1 MDTPL
6 TTEEYVKGLQARLEM
21 RERQVNAMHRISAA
35 LFSKTSLDDL
45 LRETLTVS
53 LQTVEA
59 DAGSILLYDR
69 EKEVLAFRYV
79 IGGATELIGREFD
92 PSADIT
98 GNASRVFRTGQA
110 LITPDTS
117 MAGHNPRFDKDT
129 GYVTKNML
137 TVPLKNMDETIG
149 VMQALNRRTGQFD
162 QDDQDLLE
170 IVSSLASTS
179 IVNATLAQEAQLA
192 AVARAVGDLGH
203 DIKNALTPIE
213 TMVETTVQAFI
224 VPMFE
229 EMDALTASWQDSDP
243 EKVRR
248 LLESTQ
254 LLRDWYPEMQGS
266 VQDGCA
272 DIREMVSE
280 IADYIKGTQATHFV
294 VNRLDAVFQERLRRL
309 MVLARN
315 RRVALHLEDMTA
327 VPAFPFDSR
336 LLGRAIFN
344 LVNNALGAIND
355 AVKKR
360 KMEMRP
366 GGFNIRIGA
375 TAVTEG
381 VFPTGNYCRITVEDD
396 GPGIPPAVKESL
408 FTTKT
413 ISTTPGG
420 TGIGTRFVKSVA
432 DAHHGTVGVLSEP
445 GNGACFWIKLPLT
458 RDLPA

>member
-1 MDTPL
+1 M
-6 TTEEYVKGLQARLEM
+6 TEESVKALQARLEM
-21 RERQVNAMHRISAA
+21 RERQLDAMHQISAA

-59 DAGSILLYDR
+59 DAGSILLFDR
-69 EKEVLAFRYV
+69 EKGVLVFRYV
-79 IGGATELIGREFD
+79 IGGATALVGREID
-92 PSADIT
+92 PETDIN
-98 GNASRVFRTGQA
+98 GKASRVFRTGQS

-117 MAGHNPRFDKDT
+117 TEGHNRDIDNVT
-129 GYVTKNML
+129 GYRTRDIL
-137 TVPLKNMDETIG
+137 TVPLRNMNETIG
-149 VMQALNRRTGQFD
+149 VLQALNRRAGQFD

-179 IVNATLAQEAQLA
+179 IVNAALAQEAQLA

-224 VPMFE
+224 VPMYE
-229 EMDALTASWQDSDP
+229 DLDALAGEWQESDP
-243 EKVRR
+243 DKARQM
-248 LLESTQ
+248 LEPTQ
-254 LLRDWYPEMQGS
+254 LLRDWYPEMQGAI
-266 VQDGCA
+266 QDGCA

-280 IADYIKGTQATHFV
+280 IADYIKGAQATHFEEG
-294 VNRLDAVFQERLRRL
+294 RLDEVIQDRLRRL
-309 MVLARN
+309 MVVARN
-315 RRVALHLEDMTA
+315 RRVTLHLEEMTN
-327 VPAFPFDSR
+327 VPTFAFDRR

-360 KMEMRP
+360 KLEMRAE
-366 GGFNIRIGA
+366 GFNIRIGA

-381 VFPTGNYCRITVEDD
+381 VFPDGDYCRITVQDD
-396 GPGIPPAVKESL
+396 GPGIPPEVLASL

-432 DAHHGTVGVLSEP
+432 DAHHGTAGVISEL
-445 GNGACFWIKLPLT
+445 GQGATFWIKLPLT
-458 RDLPA
+458 HTTNSAH

>member
-1 MDTPL
+1 M
-6 TTEEYVKGLQARLEM
+6 TEESVKALQARLEM
-21 RERQVNAMHRISAA
+21 RERQVDAMHQISAA

-69 EKEVLAFRYV
+69 EKHVLVFRYV
-79 IGGATELIGREFD
+79 IGGATQLIGREFD
-92 PSADIT
+92 PRTDMS
-98 GNASRVFRTGQA
+98 GNASRVYCTGEA

-117 MAGHNPRFDKDT
+117 MTKHNPRFDKDT

-137 TVPLKNMDETIG
+137 TVPLKNMNETIG
-149 VMQALNRRTGQFD
+149 VMQALNRRAGQFD
-162 QDDQDLLE
+162 KDDQDLLE

-213 TMVETTVQAFI
+213 TMVETTVQAFL

-229 EMDALTASWQDSDP
+229 EIDALAASWQESDP
-243 EKVRR
+243 AKAQAV
-248 LLESTQ
+248 LNHTQ
-254 LLRDWYPEMQGS
+254 AMRDWYPEMQGS

-280 IADYIKGTQATHFV
+280 IADYIKGTQATHFED
-294 VNRLDAVFQERLRRL
+294 NRLDDVIQERLRRL

-315 RRVALHLEDMTA
+315 RRVTLHLDDMTA
-327 VPAFPFDSR
+327 VPSFPFDSR

-355 AVKKR
+355 AVKK
-360 KMEMRP
+360 KKLEMRS
-366 GGFNIRIGA
+366 GGFNVRISA
-375 TAVTEG
+375 TAVVEG
-381 VFPTGNYCRITVEDD
+381 IFPEGNYCQIDVQDD
-396 GPGIPPAVKESL
+396 GPGIPSEVKDSL

-432 DAHHGTVGVLSEP
+432 DAHHGTVGVISEP
-445 GNGACFWIKLPLT
+445 GSGSCFWIKLPLT
-458 RDLPA
+458 RDLA

>member
-1 MDTPL
+1 M
-6 TTEEYVKGLQARLEM
+6 TEESVRALQARLEM
-21 RERQVNAMHRISAA
+21 RERQIDAMHRISAA

-59 DAGSILLYDR
+59 DAGSILLYDH
-69 EKEVLAFRYV
+69 EKELLVFRYV
-79 IGGATELIGREFD
+79 IGGATSLVGRSFD
-92 PSADIT
+92 PKTDFE
-98 GNASRVFRTGQA
+98 GKASRVFLTGES

-117 MAGHNPRFDKDT
+117 KEGHNRAIDDDT
-129 GYVTKNML
+129 GYRTQNML
-137 TVPLKNMDETIG
+137 TVPLKNMNETIG
-149 VMQALNRRTGQFD
+149 VLQALNRRTGEFD
-162 QDDQDLLE
+162 QDDQELLE

-224 VPMFE
+224 IPMYE
-229 EMDALTASWQDSDP
+229 ETDALAASWQATDP
-243 EKVRR
+243 EKARE
-248 LLESTQ
+248 LLGATQ

-280 IADYIKGTQATHFV
+280 IADYIKGAQATHFEE
-294 VNRLDAVFQERLRRL
+294 NSLDAVIQERLRRL

-315 RRVALHLEDMTA
+315 RRVTLHLDDMTA
-327 VPAFPFDSR
+327 MPSFPFDSR

-355 AVKKR
+355 AVKK
-360 KMEMRP
+360 KKLEMRP
-366 GGFNIRIGA
+366 GGFHIRIGA
-375 TAVTEG
+375 TTVTEG
-381 VFPTGNYCRITVEDD
+381 VFPEGNYCRITVEDD
-396 GPGIPPAVKESL
+396 GPGIPPEVKASL
-408 FTTKT
+408 FTTQT

-432 DAHHGTVGVLSEP
+432 DAHQGTVGVISEP
-445 GNGACFWIKLPLT
+445 GAGSCFWIKLPLT
-458 RDLPA
+458 HEIM

>member
-1 MDTPL
+1 
-6 TTEEYVKGLQARLEM
+6 
-21 RERQVNAMHRISAA
+21 MHQISAA

-59 DAGSILLYDR
+59 DAGAILLYDR
-69 EKEVLAFRYV
+69 EKNVLAFRYV

-92 PSADIT
+92 PRADT
-98 GNASRVFRTGQA
+98 EGNASRVFRTGQA
-110 LITPDTS
+110 LITADTRK
-117 MAGHNPRFDKDT
+117 AGHNPRFDKDT
-129 GYVTKNML
+129 GYVTENML
-137 TVPLKNMDETIG
+137 TVPLKNMNETIG

-162 QDDQDLLE
+162 QDDQELLE

-203 DIKNALTPIE
+203 DIKNFLTPIE
-213 TMVETTVQAFI
+213 TMVATTVQTFI

-229 EMDALTASWQDSDP
+229 EIDELAASWRDSDP
-243 EKVRR
+243 EKARM
-248 LLESTQ
+248 LLNQTQ
-254 LLRDWYPEMQGS
+254 LLRDWYPEMQRS

-280 IADYIKGTQATHFV
+280 IADYIKGTQATHFEE
-294 VNRLDAVFQERLRRL
+294 NCLDEVIRERLRRL

-315 RRVALHLEDMTA
+315 RRVTLHLEDMAA
-327 VPAFPFDSR
+327 VPAFGFDSR

-344 LVNNALGAIND
+344 LVNNALGAIDN
-355 AVKKR
+355 AVKR
-360 KMEMRP
+360 KQLEMRS
-366 GGFNIRIGA
+366 GGFNIRIAA
-375 TAVTEG
+375 TAVTGG
-381 VFPTGNYCRITVEDD
+381 VFPDGNYCRITVQDD
-396 GPGIPPAVKESL
+396 GPGIPPHVKQWL
-408 FTTKT
+408 FTSKA

-432 DAHHGTVGVLSEP
+432 DAHHGAVGVISEP
-445 GNGACFWIKLPLT
+445 GDGACFWIKLPLT
-458 RDLPA
+458 RDLV

>member
-1 MDTPL
+1 M
-6 TTEEYVKGLQARLEM
+6 TEESVSALQARLEM
-21 RERQVNAMHRISAA
+21 RERQIEAMHRISAA

-53 LQTVEA
+53 LHTVQA
-59 DAGSILLYDR
+59 DAGSILLFDR
-69 EKEVLAFRYV
+69 ERHVLVFRYV
-79 IGGATELIGREFD
+79 IGGATELVGREFD
-92 PSADIT
+92 PIT
-98 GNASRVFRTGQA
+98 DLKGNASRVFRTGEA

-117 MAGHNPRFDKDT
+117 SSGHNPKFDHDT

-137 TVPLKNMDETIG
+137 TVPLKNMNETIG
-149 VMQALNRRTGQFD
+149 VMQALNRRSGQFD

-229 EMDALTASWQDSDP
+229 ELDALAASWQDSDP
-243 EKVRR
+243 EKAQ
-248 LLESTQ
+248 LMQAPTQ

-280 IADYIKGTQATHFV
+280 IADYIKGAQATHFEN
-294 VNRLDAVFQERLRRL
+294 NRVDEVIQERLRRL

-315 RRVALHLEDMTA
+315 RRVALNLEDMTA
-327 VPAFPFDSR
+327 VPPFPFDNR

-355 AVKKR
+355 AVKR
-360 KMEMRP
+360 KNLEMRP
-366 GGFNIRIGA
+366 EGFNIRITA
-375 TAVTEG
+375 TAVTDG
-381 VFPTGNYCRITVEDD
+381 VFPEGNYCCINVEDD
-396 GPGIPPAVKESL
+396 GPGIPPHVRESL
-408 FTTKT
+408 FTSKA

-432 DAHHGTVGVLSEP
+432 DAHHGTVGVISEP
-445 GNGACFWIKLPLT
+445 GNGSCFWIKLPLT
-458 RDLPA
+458 QSQP

>member
-1 MDTPL
+1 M
-6 TTEEYVKGLQARLEM
+6 TEENIQALQARLEM
-21 RERQVNAMHRISAA
+21 RERQINAMHQISAA

-69 EKEVLAFRYV
+69 EKGVLVFRYV
-79 IGGATELIGREFD
+79 IGGATQLIGREFD
-92 PSADIT
+92 PLADT
-98 GNASRVFRTGQA
+98 EGNASRVFRVGEA

-117 MAGHNPRFDKDT
+117 MSGHNPRFDKDT

-137 TVPLKNMDETIG
+137 TVPLKNMNETIG
-149 VMQALNRRTGQFD
+149 VMQALNRRTGEFD

-229 EMDALTASWQDSDP
+229 ELDVLASSLQESDP
-243 EKVRR
+243 EKARI
-248 LLESTQ
+248 LLASTL

-280 IADYIKGTQATHFV
+280 IADYIKGAQATHFED
-294 VNRLDAVFQERLRRL
+294 NFLDEVIQERLRRL

-315 RRVALHLEDMTA
+315 RRVTLHLEDMKM
-327 VPAFPFDSR
+327 VPSFPFDSR

-355 AVKKR
+355 AVKK
-360 KMEMRP
+360 KKLEMRS
-366 GGFNIRIGA
+366 GGFNVTIGA
-375 TAVTEG
+375 TAVVEG
-381 VFPTGNYCRITVEDD
+381 VFPEGNYCRITVEDD
-396 GPGIPPAVKESL
+396 GPGIPPEVKESL
-408 FTTKT
+408 FTSKA

-432 DAHHGTVGVLSEP
+432 DAHHGTVGVISEP
-445 GNGACFWIKLPLT
+445 GKGSCFWIKLPLT
-458 RDLPA
+458 RDLP

>member
-1 MDTPL
+1 M
-6 TTEEYVKGLQARLEM
+6 TEENIKALQARLEM
-21 RERQVNAMHRISAA
+21 RERQVNAMHQISAA

-79 IGGATELIGREFD
+79 IGGATWLVGREFD
-92 PSADIT
+92 PRTDT
-98 GNASRVFRTGQA
+98 EGNAARVFCTGEA

-117 MAGHNPRFDKDT
+117 TTGHNPRFDKDT
-129 GYVTKNML
+129 GYETKNML
-137 TVPLKNMDETIG
+137 TVPLKNMNETIG

-162 QDDQDLLE
+162 RDDQDLLE

-213 TMVETTVQAFI
+213 TMVDTTVQAFI
-224 VPMFE
+224 APMFE
-229 EMDALTASWQDSDP
+229 ELDALASSWKASDP
-243 EKVRR
+243 EKAET
-248 LLESTQ
+248 LLLQTQ

-266 VQDGCA
+266 VKDGCS

-280 IADYIKGTQATHFV
+280 IADYIKGAQATHFEI
-294 VNRLDAVFQERLRRL
+294 NSLDEVIQERLRRL

-315 RRVALHLEDMTA
+315 RRVTLHLADMTA
-327 VPAFPFDSR
+327 VPSFAFDSR

-344 LVNNALGAIND
+344 LVNNSLGAIND
-355 AVKKR
+355 AVKK
-360 KMEMRP
+360 KKLEMRP
-366 GGFNIRIGA
+366 GGFNIRISA
-375 TAVTEG
+375 TSVADG
-381 VFPTGNYCRITVEDD
+381 VFPEGSYCRITVEDD
-396 GPGIPPAVKESL
+396 GPGIPPEVKQSL

-432 DAHHGTVGVLSEP
+432 DAHHGMVGVISEP
-445 GNGACFWIKLPLT
+445 DNGACFWIKLPLT
-458 RDLPA
+458 HDLIA

>member
-1 MDTPL
+1 M
-6 TTEEYVKGLQARLEM
+6 TEESVKALQARLEM
-21 RERQVNAMHRISAA
+21 RERQINAMHQISAA
-35 LFSKTSLDDL
+35 LFSKSSLDDL

-69 EKEVLAFRYV
+69 EKEQLVFRYV
-79 IGGATELIGREFD
+79 IGGATSLVGRAFD
-92 PSADIT
+92 PRTDQE
-98 GNASRVFRTGQA
+98 GKASRVFMTGES

-117 MAGHNPRFDKDT
+117 KEGHNRAIDDVT
-129 GYVTKNML
+129 GYHTQNIL
-137 TVPLKNMDETIG
+137 TVPLRNMNETIG
-149 VMQALNRRTGQFD
+149 VLQALNRRNGQFD

-179 IVNATLAQEAQLA
+179 IVNAALAQEAQLA

-213 TMVETTVQAFI
+213 TMIETTVQAFI

-229 EMDALTASWQDSDP
+229 ETDALAAEWQNTDP
-243 EKVRR
+243 EKAQQ
-248 LLESTQ
+248 LQGSTQ

-280 IADYIKGTQATHFV
+280 IADYIKGAQSTHFEDG
-294 VNRLDAVFQERLRRL
+294 RLDEIIQERLRRL

-315 RRVALHLEDMTA
+315 RRVTLHLEDMSAIPT
-327 VPAFPFDSR
+327 FSFDSR

-355 AVKKR
+355 AVKK
-360 KMEMRP
+360 KKLEMRS
-366 GGFNIRIGA
+366 GGFHIRIGA

-381 VFPTGNYCRITVEDD
+381 VFPDGNYCRITVEDD
-396 GPGIPPAVKESL
+396 GPGIPPEIKETL
-408 FTTKT
+408 FTTKA

-445 GNGACFWIKLPLT
+445 GNGACFWIKLPLSH
-458 RDLPA
+458 DLI

>member
-1 MDTPL
+1 
-6 TTEEYVKGLQARLEM
+6 LQARLDM
-21 RERQVNAMHRISAA
+21 RERQIDAMHQISAA

-53 LQTVEA
+53 LHTVQA
-59 DAGSILLYDR
+59 DAGSILLFDR
-69 EKEVLAFRYV
+69 ERQVLVFRYV
-79 IGGATELIGREFD
+79 IGGATELVGREFD
-92 PSADIT
+92 PVTDLK
-98 GNASRVFRTGQA
+98 GNASRVFRTGEA
-110 LITPDTS
+110 LITPDTGS
-117 MAGHNPRFDKDT
+117 SGHNPKFDNDT

-137 TVPLKNMDETIG
+137 TVPLKTMNETIG
-149 VMQALNRRTGQFD
+149 VMQALNCRAGRFD
-162 QDDQDLLE
+162 QDDQALLE

-229 EMDALTASWQDSDP
+229 ELDALAASWQESDP
-243 EKVRR
+243 EKAWQMMTP
-248 LLESTQ
+248 TQ

-280 IADYIKGTQATHFV
+280 IADYIKGAQSTHFED
-294 VNRLDAVFQERLRRL
+294 NRVDEVIQERLRRL
-309 MVLARN
+309 VVLARN
-315 RRVALHLEDMTA
+315 RRVTLHLEDMTG
-327 VPAFPFDSR
+327 VPTFPFDNR

-355 AVKKR
+355 SVKR
-360 KMEMRP
+360 KKLEMRS

-375 TAVTEG
+375 TAVAEG
-381 VFPTGNYCRITVEDD
+381 VFPEGNYCRITVEDD
-396 GPGIPPAVKESL
+396 GPGIPPDVKESL

-432 DAHHGTVGVLSEP
+432 DAHHGTVGVTSEP
-445 GNGACFWIKLPLT
+445 GSGSCFWIKLPLT
-458 RDLPA
+458 QSPT

>member
-1 MDTPL
+1 M
-6 TTEEYVKGLQARLEM
+6 TEESVKALQARLEI
-21 RERQVNAMHRISAA
+21 RERQVNAMHQISAA

-69 EKEVLAFRYV
+69 EKNVLVFRYV

-92 PSADIT
+92 PRIDTT
-98 GNASRVFRTGQA
+98 GNASRVFRTGHA

-117 MAGHNPRFDKDT
+117 MSGHNPRFDKDT
-129 GYVTKNML
+129 GYITKNML
-137 TVPLKNMDETIG
+137 TVPLKNMNETIG
-149 VMQALNRRTGQFD
+149 VMQALNRSTGQFD
-162 QDDQDLLE
+162 QDDQELLE

-213 TMVETTVQAFI
+213 TMVDTTVHAFI

-229 EMDALTASWQDSDP
+229 EIDALAASWQESDP
-243 EKVRR
+243 EKARM
-248 LLESTQ
+248 LLTQTQ
-254 LLRDWYPEMQGS
+254 LLRDWYPEVQGS
-266 VQDGCA
+266 VKDGCS

-280 IADYIKGTQATHFV
+280 IADYIKGVQATHFEE
-294 VNRLDAVFQERLRRL
+294 NSLDEVIQERLRRL

-315 RRVALHLEDMTA
+315 RRVTLHLEDMTEIPVFA
-327 VPAFPFDSR
+327 FDSR
-336 LLGRAIFN
+336 LLGRAIYN

-355 AVKKR
+355 SVKK
-360 KMEMRP
+360 KKLEMRA
-366 GGFNIRIGA
+366 GGFNIRIAA
-375 TAVTEG
+375 TAMSEG
-381 VFPTGNYCRITVEDD
+381 VFPDGNYCRITVRDD
-396 GPGIPPAVKESL
+396 GPGIPDDVKESL

-432 DAHHGTVGVLSEP
+432 DAHHGTVGVISEL
-445 GNGACFWIKLPLT
+445 GDGACFWIKLPLT
-458 RDLPA
+458 RDPA

>member
-1 MDTPL
+1 MTA
-6 TTEEYVKGLQARLEM
+6 ESVKALQARLEI
-21 RERQVNAMHRISAA
+21 RERQINAMHQISAA

-59 DAGSILLYDR
+59 DAGSILLYDS
-69 EKEVLAFRYV
+69 EKNVLVFRYV
-79 IGGATELIGREFD
+79 IGGATELVGREFD
-92 PSADIT
+92 PHADVA

-117 MAGHNPRFDKDT
+117 TTGHNPRFDNDT

-137 TVPLKNMDETIG
+137 TVPLKNMNETIG
-149 VMQALNRRTGQFD
+149 VMQALNRRAGKFD
-162 QDDQDLLE
+162 HDDQELLE

-213 TMVETTVQAFI
+213 TMIDTTVLAFMA
-224 VPMFE
+224 PMFKE
-229 EMDALTASWQDSDP
+229 LDELAASWQESDP
-243 EKVRR
+243 EKAAMMLNHV
-248 LLESTQ
+248 Q

-280 IADYIKGTQATHFV
+280 IADYIKGAQATHFEEHQ
-294 VNRLDAVFQERLRRL
+294 LDAVIQERLRRL

-315 RRVALHLEDMTA
+315 RRVTLHLDDMTA
-327 VPAFPFDSR
+327 VPSFPFDNR

-355 AVKKR
+355 AVKK
-360 KMEMRP
+360 KKLEMRP

-381 VFPTGNYCRITVEDD
+381 TFPDGNYCRITVEDD
-396 GPGIPPAVKESL
+396 GPGIPPEVKETL
-408 FTTKT
+408 FTTRT

-420 TGIGTRFVKSVA
+420 TGIGTRFIKSVA
-432 DAHHGTVGVLSEP
+432 DAHHGTVGVISEL
-445 GNGACFWIKLPLT
+445 GCGACFWIKLPLT
-458 RDLPA
+458 RDLTATA